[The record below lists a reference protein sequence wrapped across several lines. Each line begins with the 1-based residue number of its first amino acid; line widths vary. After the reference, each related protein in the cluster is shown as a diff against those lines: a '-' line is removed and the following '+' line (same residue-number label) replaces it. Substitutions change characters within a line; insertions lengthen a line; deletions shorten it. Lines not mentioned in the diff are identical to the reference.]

1 MIQNSQELQQM
12 LNNIVNKVILIKD
25 DFVRNRETHCNYILE
40 KLQQAQWDLDILVR
54 KSKEKAREIEN
65 ENKE

>member
-12 LNNIVNKVILIKD
+12 LNNIVNKVMIIKN
-25 DFVRNRETHCNYILE
+25 DFERNGQTHYNYILE
-40 KLQQAQWDLDILVR
+40 KLQSAQWDLDILVR